1 MAEEESHLGSEN
13 IHLPPVLTLRFEYSA
28 PQTRASPRHGETG
41 EKDISMI
48 LVRDELGRE
57 RVPDVLIGWN
67 DANVA
72 GAPAPHATWT
82 KQAVAF
88 VFAASNASKCSS
100 DADSQ
105 LATSP
110 ITLNNASGLVASSAF
125 RWDATT
131 RYVQAVS

>member
-1 MAEEESHLGSEN
+1 
-13 IHLPPVLTLRFEYSA
+13 
-28 PQTRASPRHGETG
+28 
-41 EKDISMI
+41 MI

-57 RVPDVLIGWN
+57 RVPDVLMGWN

-72 GAPAPHATWT
+72 GAPTPHATWS

-110 ITLNNASGLVASSAF
+110 TALKKVSGFVASTAF

>member
-1 MAEEESHLGSEN
+1 MS
-13 IHLPPVLTLRFEYSA
+13 
-28 PQTRASPRHGETG
+28 ETG
-41 EKDISMI
+41 EKDISRI

-57 RVPDVLIGWN
+57 RVPDVLISWN
-67 DANVA
+67 DAND
-72 GAPAPHATWT
+72 GAPAPHATGPSSG
-82 KQAVAF
+82 F

-110 ITLNNASGLVASSAF
+110 TALKKVSGFVASTAF